1 MTSPEGQGPEAT
13 SGAGVTPEGGSG
25 EHAGAAG
32 LSSADGEIRLEPG
45 ELVALDA
52 GVAHADVEEGAPA
65 RAEAELI
72 EAMSDC
78 VILITMAMQQ
88 ARSES

>member
-1 MTSPEGQGPEAT
+1 MTLPEVQEPEAT
-13 SGAGVTPEGGSG
+13 SGVGVTPEGGSG

-32 LSSADGEIRLEPG
+32 LSSADGEIRSRTGRTRRPRR
-45 ELVALDA
+45 
-52 GVAHADVEEGAPA
+52 VAHADVEEGALA

-78 VILITMAMQQ
+78 VTLIAMAMQQ
-88 ARSES
+88 SRSES